1 MRSESPERRGGPVN
15 TAVIWGIGSR
25 AFEGS
30 MRWPLLS
37 RMMLGGVGAALVA
50 ASESAAQERGTLT
63 GVVRDSAGVP
73 VRDADI
79 AVVAL
84 RMLTKTDGD
93 GRFRLAK
100 LPPGEIIVSIRRIG
114 YEPTTVPRLVGVGAS
129 DSVSV
134 EMARVTFLEGVVV
147 SEKAMRQR
155 FWIEDFYRRRTRG
168 VGTYFTR
175 EEIEQKRASRPSEL
189 LRTTP
194 GIRMVRLRGGQG
206 VRFMSSS
213 SMRRDCMP
221 MIWIDGQ
228 QAPGMEIDD
237 LPLSTIEGLE
247 LYHGPS
253 TTPIQFS
260 QGSMTTCGTIV
271 VWSRIPGS

>member
-1 MRSESPERRGGPVN
+1 
-15 TAVIWGIGSR
+15 
-25 AFEGS
+25 

>member
-1 MRSESPERRGGPVN
+1 MPRPLF
-15 TAVIWGIGSR
+15 SR
-25 AFEGS
+25 I
-30 MRWPLLS
+30 
-37 RMMLGGVGAALVA
+37 MLAGVGAALVA
-50 ASESAAQERGTLT
+50 ASTSAAQERGTLT
-63 GVVRDSAGVP
+63 GVVRDSAGTP
-73 VRDADI
+73 IRDADI

-84 RMLTKTDGD
+84 RMLTRTDGD

-100 LPPGEIIVSIRRIG
+100 LPPGEIVVSIRRIG
-114 YEPTTVPRLVGVGAS
+114 YEPTTVPRLVAPGTV
-129 DSVSV
+129 DSVIV
-134 EMARVTFLEGVVV
+134 EIARLTTLEGIQI
-147 SEKAMRQR
+147 SERAMRQR
-155 FWIEDFYRRRTRG
+155 FWIEEFYRRRTRG

-175 EEIEQKRASRPSEL
+175 EEIEQKRASRPSEI

-194 GIRMVRLRGGQG
+194 GIRLVRLRGGQG

-213 SMRRDCMP
+213 VMRRDCMP

-253 TTPIQFS
+253 TTPMQFS

-271 VWSRIPGS
+271 VWSRIPGT